1 MKIFPLFLLFVL
13 SVVLVRAQP
22 SFVRLVTNKGNITLR
37 LYEETPKHRD
47 LFLENIKKGLFN
59 KAQFNR
65 VIKSFVSQGG
75 ELDDTILN
83 REKRHPEI
91 PLQRIPA
98 ELIPSLF
105 HKKGALGMGRND
117 NPEKSS
123 YFSQIYLVEGKLQT
137 DESLDAAAQKYGL
150 NFSPAQRK
158 VYKTIGGTPF
168 LDQNY
173 TLFGEIVEGMDVA
186 EKINSSATSKDD
198 VPLEPVTF
206 SPVILSK
213 KEAMK
218 LWKKTQGDKSPK
230 I

>member
-1 MKIFPLFLLFVL
+1 MKTFSLFLLFVL
-13 SVVLVRAQP
+13 SVALVSAQP
-22 SFVRLVTNKGNITLR
+22 SFVRLVTNKGDITLR

-47 LFLENIKKGLFN
+47 LFLENIKKGLFD

-91 PLQRIPA
+91 PVQRIPA

-123 YFSQIYLVEGKLQT
+123 YFSQIYLVEGTLQT
-137 DESLDAAAQKYGL
+137 DESLDAVIKKYGIS
-150 NFSPAQRK
+150 FSPAQRE

-173 TLFGEIVEGMDVA
+173 TLFGEIVEGMTVA
-186 EKINSSATSKDD
+186 EKINSSATNKDD

-206 SPVILSK
+206 TPVILSK

-218 LWKKTQGDKSPK
+218 LWKKTQRDKSPK